1 MRALGLLAILG
12 AALLAA
18 VLGMFASVAVVGTG
32 PLLRSPA
39 GSLAERWLDHRPG
52 AIGIGDPVPPF
63 QLAALDAGQRTLPV
77 QGQATLINY
86 WASWCGPCQ
95 GEMPLLDA
103 FAVGAKDAGIQVVGV
118 ATEDA
123 GAAREFLREHPVR
136 FPIAVEPPP
145 AAGPDSANRLGN
157 HQNVLPF
164 SVLVDARGRVRA
176 RRYGAFSDRRD
187 LEAWVAAAEIT
198 RN

>member
-1 MRALGLLAILG
+1 MRPLGLLAIIG

-18 VLGMFASVAVVGTG
+18 VLGMVASVAVVGTG

-39 GSLAERWLDHRPG
+39 GPLAERWLDHRPG
-52 AIGIGDPVPPF
+52 AIGIGDPLPAF
-63 QLAALDAGQRTLPV
+63 RLAALDAGQRTLPV
-77 QGQATLINY
+77 RGRATLINY
-86 WASWCGPCQ
+86 WASWCGPCR

-103 FAVGAKDAGIQVVGV
+103 FSIAAADAGIEVVGV
-118 ATEDA
+118 AAEDA
-123 GAAREFLREHPVR
+123 GSAREFLRENPVR
-136 FPIAVEPPP
+136 FAIAVEPP

-164 SVLVDARGRVRA
+164 SVLVDAEGRVRA
-176 RRYGAFSDRRD
+176 RRYGAFNDRRD

-198 RN
+198 GN

>member
-1 MRALGLLAILG
+1 MRPLGLLGILF

-18 VLGMFASVAVVGTG
+18 VLGMVASVAVVGPG
-32 PLLRSPA
+32 PLLRSPV
-39 GSLAERWLDHRPG
+39 GPLAERWFLDRRPG
-52 AIGIGDPVPPF
+52 AIGIGDPVPAF
-63 QLAALDAGQRTLPV
+63 RLAALDAGQRTLPV
-77 QGQATLINY
+77 QGRATLINY
-86 WASWCGPCQ
+86 WASWCGPCR

-103 FAVGAKDAGIQVVGV
+103 FSAGASGAGIQVVGV
-118 ATEDA
+118 AVEDA
-123 GAAREFLREHPVR
+123 DSARGFLREYPVR
-136 FPIAVEPPP
+136 FPIAVEPP
-145 AAGPDSANRLGN
+145 AAGPDSAMRLGN

-164 SVLVDARGRVRA
+164 SVLVDAHGRVRA